1 MNRAQRRALA
11 SGKGQARPKWGT
23 KKAINYTAVVRT
35 VADRRV
41 LEPKDFLD
49 DFLDTEYRIQRL
61 INGTGTPSDYDEVSL
76 RIGMGAHRAEQ
87 VSDVLLKDMIKAVE
101 ALTNCRNRYFRTGS
115 FGFTN
120 PERLDLLQG
129 QMILQELVKNSSR
142 VQMQTCW
149 KACLRNIDA
158 AMNERKAQGLPE
170 LPTKEHP

>member
-11 SGKGQARPKWGT
+11 SGKGQARPKWGI

-61 INGTGTPSDYDEVSL
+61 INGTGTRSDYDEVSL

-87 VSDVLLKDMIKAVE
+87 VSDVLLQDMVKAVE

-120 PERLDLLQG
+120 PERLALLQG

-142 VQMQTCW
+142 VQMQACW

-158 AMNERKAQGLPE
+158 AMGARKAQGLPE